1 MESNRVMK
9 LAAVVGAV
17 GTAAA
22 LGVGLFLPTQTDPSI
37 YLGWHRGG
45 EPVFPT
51 RDIPEMTVD
60 EHAQA
65 LVPALT
71 SEDAENRRLA
81 RQALAALL
89 EGGTALAPSVQDDVS
104 LALSEMHRLSTGSTK
119 SEIAERGECLTLLV
133 ASVKGDASRAYVEQ
147 VLAVGDPSD
156 KEAVLE
162 ALVKPGSL
170 RGRNLFESAYE
181 LTKTSE
187 VPETLKPA
195 VIRRVRGKAAAEE
208 LMAFVRETKDR
219 KALAAAAVE
228 VQNLHRPE
236 LLGEVIARL
245 DDEEMLKDARLLPWF
260 NGKLLAEH
268 IGKAEGVELVRA
280 LRVVWARP
288 SLTRQTYRSVQETLA
303 SADPAVRRMAARLV
317 PDAVKYE
324 ALAAEEGEKT
334 LSARLDVETD
344 PAVKGELEAVLGEV
358 RRNRRPA
365 DAAVVETPSPET
377 QPQSP

>member
-1 MESNRVMK
+1 MDSNRVMK

-22 LGVGLFLPTQTDPSI
+22 LGVGLLLPTQTDPSI

-45 EPVFPT
+45 EPVFPA
-51 RDIPEMTVD
+51 RELPEMTPD

-65 LVPALT
+65 LIPALT
-71 SEDAENRRLA
+71 SEDAANRRLA
-81 RQALAALL
+81 REALGALL
-89 EGGTALAPSVQDDVS
+89 EGGTALAASVQDDVS
-104 LALSEMHRLSTGSTK
+104 LALAEMHRLSTGSTK

-133 ASVKGDASRAYVEQ
+133 ASVKGDAARAYAEQ

-156 KEAVLE
+156 KKAVLG

-170 RGRNLFESAYE
+170 RGKNLYESAYE

-187 VPETLKPA
+187 IPEAMKPA
-195 VIRRVRGKAAAEE
+195 VIRRVRGKAAADE
-208 LMAFVRETKDR
+208 LMAFVRETRDR

-245 DDEEMLKDARLLPWF
+245 DDEEMLKDAKLLPWF

-268 IGKAEGVELVRA
+268 IGKAQGVELVRA

-288 SLTRQTYRSVQETLA
+288 SLTRQTYGSVQETLA

-334 LSARLDVETD
+334 LSARLELETD

-365 DAAVVETPSPET
+365 DSAVVETPSPET
-377 QPQSP
+377 QPQTP

>member
-1 MESNRVMK
+1 MDSNRVMK
-9 LAAVVGAV
+9 LAAVVGAA
-17 GTAAA
+17 GAAAA
-22 LGVGLFLPTQTDPSI
+22 LGIGLFLPTQTDPEI

-45 EPVFPT
+45 EPAFPARET
-51 RDIPEMTVD
+51 PEMTPD
-60 EHAQA
+60 EHASA

-71 SEDAENRRLA
+71 SEDAENRHLA
-81 RQALAALL
+81 REALGALL
-89 EGGTALAPSVQDDVS
+89 EQGTALAPSVQDDVA
-104 LALSEMHRLSTGSTK
+104 LALAEMHRLSTGSTK
-119 SEIAERGECLTLLV
+119 SEIAERRECLTLLV
-133 ASVKGDASRAYVEQ
+133 AGVKGDAARAYAEQ
-147 VLAVGDPSD
+147 VLAVGDGAD
-156 KEAVLE
+156 KKAVLE
-162 ALVKPGSL
+162 AMLEPGAL
-170 RGRNLFESAYE
+170 RGKALFESAYE
-181 LTKTSE
+181 LTKTAE
-187 VPETLKPA
+187 VPESLKPA

-245 DDEEMLKDARLLPWF
+245 DDEEMLKDAKQLPWF
-260 NGKLLAEH
+260 NGNLLAQH

-288 SLTRQTYRSVQETLA
+288 SLTKQTFKSVQETLA

-324 ALAAEEGEKT
+324 ALQADEGEKT

-365 DAAVVETPSPET
+365 ETAVVETPLTEA
-377 QPQSP
+377 QPQNP